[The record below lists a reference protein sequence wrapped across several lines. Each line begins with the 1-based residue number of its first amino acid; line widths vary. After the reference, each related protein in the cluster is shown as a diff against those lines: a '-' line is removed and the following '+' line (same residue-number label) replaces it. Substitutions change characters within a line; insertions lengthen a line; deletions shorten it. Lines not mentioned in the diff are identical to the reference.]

1 MVKFNYFVS
10 QSAFM
15 YPEQKDASLAT
26 LKEIRTIMER
36 SARLL
41 SLSGW
46 SGIWAGIMAL
56 AGAAVAYYW
65 LHAPDGITAR
75 EISYELQNGAAPSY
89 PNAGRLVVLALCVF
103 VFALTGGYYFTYRKN
118 KQLGIKIWNTA
129 SRKMLVSLMIPM
141 AAGGVMALA
150 FIFNGHWMY
159 VAPACL
165 IFYGLALFNGSRYTI
180 SDIRYLGIL
189 EIVLGC
195 AGLLAPGWEWSLYL
209 WAFGFG
215 VLHILYGIIMWRK
228 YDQQ

>member
-1 MVKFNYFVS
+1 LQDSPNFNYFVS

-15 YPEQKDASLAT
+15 YPEQKDSSLAT
-26 LKEIRTIMER
+26 LQEIRTIMER
-36 SARLL
+36 SARML

-46 SGIWAGIMAL
+46 SGIWAGIVAL
-56 AGAAVAYYW
+56 AGAAVAYSW
-65 LHAPDGITAR
+65 VRTADLTTGQQR
-75 EISYELQNGAAPSY
+75 GYEGDVY
-89 PNAGRLVVLALCVF
+89 PNATQLIVLALCIF
-103 VFALTGGYYFTYRKN
+103 ILALVGGYYFTYRKN
-118 KQLGIKIWNTA
+118 KQLGIKIWNSA

-141 AAGGVMALA
+141 VAGGILVLA
-150 FIFNGHWMY
+150 FIFNGHWVY
-159 VAPACL
+159 VAPCCL
-165 IFYGLALFNGSRYTI
+165 IFYGMALFNGSRYTI

-189 EIVLGC
+189 EIILGC